1 MAEENSQ
8 PIDYQE
14 LEFKK
19 RARRRLVGSIAL
31 VLLMIVVLPM
41 ILKDKHP
48 EPINQDLVISIPSET
63 EQTPPATSPQT
74 EQAAIVSNNQE
85 PIAEQTQVEAPS
97 VDKTSSASANS
108 QETKANPTTASGS
121 FNIQIG
127 VFSDEKNTKQL
138 QSKLESN
145 GFAVLS
151 QTFPNGKIRL
161 RVGPYL
167 SRAEA
172 DEAIVKLKSLKLK
185 PMIVN
190 D

>member
-19 RARRRLVGSIAL
+19 RARRRLVGSVAL

-48 EPINQDLVISIPSET
+48 EPLNQNLVISIPSESDSAT
-63 EQTPPATSPQT
+63 TPPAIQADQNITPENTTPSSTT
-74 EQAAIVSNNQE
+74 ENQAEVAITDKSANAPVQE
-85 PIAEQTQVEAPS
+85 FQ
-97 VDKTSSASANS
+97 SSATNS
-108 QETKANPTTASGS
+108 LAPL
-121 FNIQIG
+121 NIQIG
-127 VFSDEKNTKQL
+127 VFADAKNTAQL

-145 GFAVLS
+145 GFSVQS
-151 QTFPNGKIRL
+151 QTFSNGKIRL
-161 RVGPYL
+161 RVGPYASREEAELAL
-167 SRAEA
+167 S
-172 DEAIVKLKSLKLK
+172 KLKSFKLN